1 MQQTVNPSLQEL
13 RRETEQIRVGLTQT
27 VERLKT
33 PVSETASDLRQRISP
48 EATKRKDRAM
58 SAQGAN
64 GLFMMSPPPRVEPHT
79 TSHGGRGKCYG
90 GKRTQEAASQGFEA
104 AKSAAEEIIHV
115 ARQEDAE
122 GLPPNELKSQP
133 ENLRLGWYGRGSGAD
148 KLSDHLKGFLI

>member
-79 TSHGGRGKCYG
+79 TSHGGRGK
-90 GKRTQEAASQGFEA
+90 RDWRDTNQRSLRASRSCQKFRPLQLSTFATE
-104 AKSAAEEIIHV
+104 SA
-115 ARQEDAE
+115 
-122 GLPPNELKSQP
+122 PN
-133 ENLRLGWYGRGSGAD
+133 GHAD
-148 KLSDHLKGFLI
+148 